1 MAKEEWDGECDRFTF
16 IVTNYVCR
24 SPGSGTAEKYQFL
37 KSLIRSVGRMKKWKK
52 DDEEELKFAE
62 ADDRQTL

>member
-1 MAKEEWDGECDRFTF
+1 MQIARKRDCEEVPVSKEFNKISGED
-16 IVTNYVCR
+16 
-24 SPGSGTAEKYQFL
+24 EH
-37 KSLIRSVGRMKKWKK
+37 WKK

>member
-1 MAKEEWDGECDRFTF
+1 MGNVTGLPLSLLITYADRQEA
-16 IVTNYVCR
+16 
-24 SPGSGTAEKYQFL
+24 GTAEKYQFL